1 MLQVI
6 PALMLCG
13 PSAAAAAAA
22 SWRNSNEKMETL
34 HWREREWSNIEL
46 RATMM
51 QRTKLQSLRG

>member
-13 PSAAAAAAA
+13 PSAAAA

-51 QRTKLQSLRG
+51 QIYKALESERLG